1 MKTIKFYTY
10 IYALPCENHASCEK
24 VRNEF
29 KFTFYFIIFQSFFL
43 LKDFWTWTIVTSNK
57 DNIPKDQAKDSF
69 NKELKW

>member
-43 LKDFWTWTIVTSNK
+43 LKDF
-57 DNIPKDQAKDSF
+57 
-69 NKELKW
+69 